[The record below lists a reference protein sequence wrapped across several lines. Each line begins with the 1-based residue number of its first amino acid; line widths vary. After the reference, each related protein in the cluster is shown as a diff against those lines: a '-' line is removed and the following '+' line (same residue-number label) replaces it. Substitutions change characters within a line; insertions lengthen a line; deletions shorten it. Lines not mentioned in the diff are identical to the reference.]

1 VCNLE
6 DTIRE
11 ILISKCLIETLEI
24 CGIMTE
30 QKNNN
35 LWTPEDEHEHFPC
48 IVEWWAIESF
58 FKTIENGEK
67 WSLKSVFTQWF
78 ENKKNIGSR
87 FIFNL
92 INQTNNTVT
101 ECNIRIDGK
110 KLDVKNNKLDV
121 GFNESFIKGSYPT
134 YRIYLVDTKSNIK
147 IDIKYESIS
156 LPHWIGQDI
165 TNGFLPFGAGFYRYG
180 FIPKNR
186 ISGYIEINN
195 KKLKIDGMGYLEHV
209 WGDLF
214 YDNPFFNLIGF
225 KKTIP
230 LYLKLFRWW
239 KENNKLKIP
248 DSIFLSTENNPFG
261 YDWAWAMFENGWSI
275 FYGNILFWIMKGPA
289 FGTLILTKD
298 GQNYK
303 EFVNL
308 SFKYNKMQKSKNF
321 DFVFPTEFEVFARDK
336 EEELKI
342 LFKMKSDP
350 IEFISTFPKSKYYL
364 GLVICEAPGIVEGY
378 YSDGKN
384 KINIM
389 GLAKIEPQRQVSILG
404 HNILKIDI
412 VKPPKGIG
420 VSFDL
425 NSNLLKK
432 EIFAGIKLFPRPKI
446 NFKTKKI

>member
-1 VCNLE
+1 
-6 DTIRE
+6 
-11 ILISKCLIETLEI
+11 
-24 CGIMTE
+24 
-30 QKNNN
+30 
-35 LWTPEDEHEHFPC
+35 
-48 IVEWWAIESF
+48 
-58 FKTIENGEK
+58 
-67 WSLKSVFTQWF
+67 
-78 ENKKNIGSR
+78 
-87 FIFNL
+87 
-92 INQTNNTVT
+92 
-101 ECNIRIDGK
+101 
-110 KLDVKNNKLDV
+110 
-121 GFNESFIKGSYPT
+121 
-134 YRIYLVDTKSNIK
+134 
-147 IDIKYESIS
+147 
-156 LPHWIGQDI
+156 
-165 TNGFLPFGAGFYRYG
+165 
-180 FIPKNR
+180 
-186 ISGYIEINN
+186 
-195 KKLKIDGMGYLEHV
+195 MGYLEHV

-248 DSIFLSTENNPFG
+248 DSIVLSTENNPFG
-261 YDWAWAMFENGWSI
+261 YDWAWAVFENGWSI

-432 EIFAGIKLFPRPKI
+432 EIFAGIQLFPRPKI